1 VELERVLVRSV
12 RPGGAPESEE
22 LVSEQTPTLTP
33 SQQDRRDRMLRAT
46 AELAQEGGWDAV
58 QMREVAQRSDVALGT
73 LYRYFPSKE
82 FLLVS
87 VMLADIGR
95 LADRLAVR
103 PPQGEDPVE
112 RVIDVLRRAN
122 RALQREPQVTFAMI
136 RALVSGN
143 QDIAPAVAE
152 TRIQMDRIIGDALG
166 MERADGALSDGAL
179 SDDLV
184 TSVDL
189 LSAVWMTVLVE
200 WISGVTPAPAVMQK
214 LEHAAR
220 VLLG

>member
-1 VELERVLVRSV
+1 VTERTS
-12 RPGGAPESEE
+12 
-22 LVSEQTPTLTP
+22 TLTQ
-33 SQQDRRDRMLRAT
+33 SQQERRDRMLEAT
-46 AELAQEGGWDAV
+46 AELAQQGGWDAV

-87 VMLADIGR
+87 VMLSDIEG

-103 PPQGEDPVE
+103 PPEGEDPVE

-122 RALQREPQVTFAMI
+122 RALQREPQVTIAMI

-143 QDIAPAVAE
+143 QDIAPAVLQ
-152 TRIQMDRIIGDALG
+152 TRLMMRRIISDALG
-166 MERADGALSDGAL
+166 AEAGDEDVAEGDGLMMSI
-179 SDDLV
+179 
-184 TSVDL
+184 DL
-189 LSAVWMTVLVE
+189 LSDVWMAALVG
-200 WISGVTPAPAVMQK
+200 WISGVEPPTAVVPK
-214 LEHAAR
+214 LETATR

>member
-1 VELERVLVRSV
+1 
-12 RPGGAPESEE
+12 
-22 LVSEQTPTLTP
+22 VSERTTPTSTLTP
-33 SQQDRRDRMLRAT
+33 SQQDRRERMLRAA

-87 VMLADIGR
+87 VMLADIER

-103 PPQGEDPVE
+103 PPEGDDPVE
-112 RVIDVLRRAN
+112 RVVDVLRRAN
-122 RALQREPQVTFAMI
+122 RALQREPQVTVAMI

-143 QDIAPAVAE
+143 QDIAPAVAQ
-152 TRIQMDRIIGDALG
+152 TRVLMERIIGDALDVG
-166 MERADGALSDGAL
+166 VAEDGSAADEQLM
-179 SDDLV
+179 
-184 TSVDL
+184 TSIDL
-189 LSAVWMTVLVE
+189 LSAVWMSVLVE
-200 WISGVTPAPAVMQK
+200 WISGVTEGSAIMPK
-214 LEHAAR
+214 LEGATR

>member
-1 VELERVLVRSV
+1 
-12 RPGGAPESEE
+12 
-22 LVSEQTPTLTP
+22 
-33 SQQDRRDRMLRAT
+33 MLRAT

-166 MERADGALSDGAL
+166 MERKDVVGSDPVEQER
-179 SDDLV
+179 LV

-189 LSAVWMTVLVE
+189 LSAVWMSVLVE
-200 WISGVTPAPAVMQK
+200 WISGVTPAPAVMAK

>member
-1 VELERVLVRSV
+1 VTERTS
-12 RPGGAPESEE
+12 
-22 LVSEQTPTLTP
+22 TLTQ
-33 SQQDRRDRMLRAT
+33 SQQERRDRMLEAT
-46 AELAQEGGWDAV
+46 AELAQQGGWDAV

-87 VMLADIGR
+87 VMLSDIEG

-103 PPQGEDPVE
+103 PPEGEDPVE

-122 RALQREPQVTFAMI
+122 RALQREPQVTIAMI

-143 QDIAPAVAE
+143 QDIAPAVLQ
-152 TRIQMDRIIGDALG
+152 TRLMMRRIISDALG
-166 MERADGALSDGAL
+166 AEAGDEDVAEGDGLMMSI
-179 SDDLV
+179 
-184 TSVDL
+184 DL
-189 LSAVWMTVLVE
+189 LSDVWMAALVG
-200 WISGVTPAPAVMQK
+200 WISGVEPAASVVPK
-214 LEHAAR
+214 LETATR